1 MIILPNTGLM
11 FKNLP
16 DELFAHIKREV
27 ALPDLAP
34 VISGMT
40 DIGVPKHYAFNNPK
54 PVVDYVLSAVGE
66 FLANCRDIFYYQFK
80 SDGISQNAKLSADR
94 PWINFQKKNE
104 WIPPHDHTGFVSY
117 SIWVNI
123 PEDNKFE
130 ILYSTIT
137 GQMIRHLIPVTKQSE
152 GTIIFFP
159 SKLIHSVHPFYNSD
173 ETRISV
179 SGNIMLK

>member
-1 MIILPNTGLM
+1 ML
-11 FKNLP
+11 KKLP
-16 DELFAHIKREV
+16 DELFAHIQREV
-27 ALPDLAP
+27 SLPDLEP

-40 DIGVPKHYAFNNPK
+40 DIGVPKHYAFNNSK
-54 PVVDYVLSAVGE
+54 PVIDYVLAAVTE
-66 FLANCRDIFYYQFK
+66 FLSAYRDALYYKFR
-80 SDGISQNAKLSADR
+80 SDGIHPDAKLSAER
-94 PWINFQKKNE
+94 PWINYQKKNE
-104 WIPPHDHTGFVSY
+104 WIPPHDHAGLISY
-117 SIWVNI
+117 SIWVHI

-137 GQMIRHLIPVTKQSE
+137 GETIRHLIPVTKQSE

-179 SGNIMLK
+179 SGNITLK